1 MKTKKTVSSWNMSST
16 KITSFVE
23 HVKSYF
29 TTSLHEKCHHAVPRV
44 QMNVTQNE
52 HNFEVKTN
60 SVAISIKAT
69 AFLTL
74 AQTMLSEDL
83 ISDILQIYE
92 WTQTT
97 K

>member
-1 MKTKKTVSSWNMSST
+1 
-16 KITSFVE
+16 
-23 HVKSYF
+23 
-29 TTSLHEKCHHAVPRV
+29 
-44 QMNVTQNE
+44 MNVTQNE

-97 K
+97 KWSGTHVVEFNIHVRIREARGLSDTT